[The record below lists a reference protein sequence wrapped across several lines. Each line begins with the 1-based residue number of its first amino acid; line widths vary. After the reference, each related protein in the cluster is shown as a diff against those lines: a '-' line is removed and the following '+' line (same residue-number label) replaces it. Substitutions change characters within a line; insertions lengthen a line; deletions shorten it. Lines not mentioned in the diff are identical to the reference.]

1 MYTITA
7 FFVLMLTLSVLMD
20 SFNTIADQITMDS
33 LTLNLMRSRA
43 TANIP
48 SFFNRSN

>member
-1 MYTITA
+1 MYTITT

-20 SFNTIADQITMDS
+20 SFNTIADKIRMDS
-33 LTLNLMRSRA
+33 LILNLMRSRA